1 MNVNDSISATMD
13 TVKGKETKDQS
24 VKNLFI
30 YKPIMGNILKYTVE
44 EYKDCS
50 LEEIMECIEGD
61 TIQTGTALVEED
73 MAQTIRGENTELN
86 TTDETPATFDIL
98 FRSLLPKSK
107 GNILVNLHIDF
118 EFQKNYEPGY
128 PIVKRGIY
136 YGSRKLSAQLDKV
149 GQNGIGYKY
158 LEKVYSIW
166 ICLDRIPNKLQNTI
180 SYYKIQ
186 NYKNEGFEK
195 VDIKVN
201 ENEADLI
208 EIVIVRLG
216 REMNEE
222 KGLMDFLYGVFSGD
236 KERVSSYIPNTGR
249 NAEHEE
255 VTDMLNLVEYAEE
268 NGMKKG
274 RKEGETRLGALIKIL
289 LKDKRYVDAE
299 KVAEDEEFRKQLYKE
314 YKI

>member
-1 MNVNDSISATMD
+1 M
-13 TVKGKETKDQS
+13 
-24 VKNLFI
+24 
-30 YKPIMGNILKYTVE
+30 
-44 EYKDCS
+44 
-50 LEEIMECIEGD
+50 
-61 TIQTGTALVEED
+61 
-73 MAQTIRGENTELN
+73 
-86 TTDETPATFDIL
+86 
-98 FRSLLPKSK
+98 
-107 GNILVNLHIDF
+107 
-118 EFQKNYEPGY
+118 
-128 PIVKRGIY
+128 
-136 YGSRKLSAQLDKV
+136 
-149 GQNGIGYKY
+149 
-158 LEKVYSIW
+158 YSIW

-195 VDIKVN
+195 VDIKIN

-208 EIVIVRLG
+208 EVVIVRLG

-222 KGLMDFLYGVFSGD
+222 KGLVDFLYGVFSGD
-236 KERVSSYIPNTGR
+236 KERVSSYISNAGR

-289 LKDKRYVDAE
+289 LKDKRYADAE